1 MASKFLDDLKKAVE
15 ESEFNS
21 EAAKKID
28 DIVKLADKV
37 KTNNGISAA
46 TKSILDDIDKKE
58 IIKPTEEEIKAVN
71 SDYEIKMT
79 ELKKQ
84 DIANSQLA
92 TLIEIEDIVH
102 LSISDMFSF
111 IEELETKFEKQ
122 FTDEDPL
129 FGELSLKIED
139 IKSKFKK

>member
-21 EAAKKID
+21 EAARKID
-28 DIVKLADKV
+28 DILKLSEEIKGKGTTPGMKA
-37 KTNNGISAA
+37 
-46 TKSILDDIDKKE
+46 ILDDIDKKE
-58 IIKPTEEEIKAVN
+58 IIKPTEEEVSAAN

-92 TLIEIEDIVH
+92 TLIEIEDLVNFSIKDM
-102 LSISDMFSF
+102 LSFV
-111 IEELETKFEKQ
+111 EELETKFEKQ

-129 FGELSLKIED
+129 FGELLLKIED
-139 IKSKFKK
+139 IKSKFRK